1 MSRATVRRLLMA
13 ACGAACAF
21 ALLAGAAL
29 ASAPPSLGVSG
40 AILIEQSTG
49 KVLYAVNPERRLAI
63 ASTTKLMTAL
73 LTLEHEPK
81 LGRVF
86 VAPNY
91 HPAAV
96 DSQIGLSPGER
107 MSVHDLLLGL
117 LLPSGDD
124 AAEDLAF
131 NVGRGSVAR
140 FVGMMNARARELK
153 LTRTHYSTPI
163 GLDTPG
169 NYSSAADLVKL
180 ASYLLRHSPFFAR
193 VVALPS
199 AVLRSGAVVRHVV
212 NRNNLVARFPWVT
225 GVKTGHTLQAG
236 YVLVGSGT
244 RNGMTLISAVLGT
257 PSEAARDDSTLA
269 LLNYGFGNFRIVSP
283 VRARSV
289 FARLPVHDRPGVTAA
304 LLAAGSLT
312 RVFPRSVRIT
322 TRVKAPRELTGPL
335 PKGAVLGTLLVL
347 ADGRVIARIPLVLAR
362 TLRAVS
368 PLTIA
373 ARFVTRPLT
382 LILIVVTLLALFGVA
397 VVIRNRRAGPPL
409 EADGVA
415 GRTA

>member
-1 MSRATVRRLLMA
+1 VSRPTVRRLLMA

-163 GLDTPG
+163 GLDRPG

-312 RVFPRSVRIT
+312 RVFPLSVRIT

-382 LILIVVTLLALFGVA
+382 LILIVVTLLALVGVA